1 MTWMEERL
9 LFHNSWWS
17 VLARIDSDKDIKV
30 TRKDFFINE
39 KIIGISAC
47 FFLYLLSGES
57 EV

>member
-1 MTWMEERL
+1 MKERL

-30 TRKDFFINE
+30 TRKDFFLDE